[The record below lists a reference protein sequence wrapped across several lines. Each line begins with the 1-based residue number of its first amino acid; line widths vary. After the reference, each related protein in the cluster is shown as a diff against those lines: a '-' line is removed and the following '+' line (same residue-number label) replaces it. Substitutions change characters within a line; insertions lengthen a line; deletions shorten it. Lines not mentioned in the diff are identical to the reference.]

1 MTLALGATIG
11 FVSAQEKVEQ
21 NTTQEPKKVD
31 QVPPATGQSP
41 PDRAGT
47 QQPGAKGAGT
57 NAAGTNAKAAPLVN
71 GSLAVAGAPVDTET
85 TPSKY
90 SPRNAASD
98 QLPIAAFR
106 LKFLTDDQKREIH
119 GRLTGQG
126 GSLALS
132 PGHQDHYA
140 MIGAELPASVALR
153 DLKPVPEDLAA
164 KFPELRGTRYLID
177 GPSVLIV
184 DINSAV
190 VGVLSAQ

>member
-1 MTLALGATIG
+1 MALALGATIS

-31 QVPPATGQSP
+31 QGPPAAGHSP
-41 PDRAGT
+41 SDQAGT
-47 QQPGAKGAGT
+47 QQPGTKGA
-57 NAAGTNAKAAPLVN
+57 ATNAKAGPFVN

-85 TPSKY
+85 APSKY
-90 SPRNAASD
+90 SARNAASD

-106 LKFLTDDQKREIH
+106 LKFLTDDQRREIH
-119 GRLTGQG
+119 QRLTGQG

-132 PGHQDHYA
+132 PGNQDHYA
-140 MIGAELPASVALR
+140 MLGAEIPARVGLR
-153 DLKPVPEDLAA
+153 DLKPVPDDLTA
-164 KFPELRGTRYLID
+164 KLPELRGTRYLID

-184 DINSAV
+184 DINNAV

>member
-1 MTLALGATIG
+1 MALALGATIS

-31 QVPPATGQSP
+31 QGSPAAGHSP
-41 PDRAGT
+41 SDQAGT
-47 QQPGAKGAGT
+47 QQPGTKGA
-57 NAAGTNAKAAPLVN
+57 ATNAKAGPFVN

-85 TPSKY
+85 APSKY
-90 SPRNAASD
+90 SARNAASD

-106 LKFLTDDQKREIH
+106 LKFLTDDQRREIH
-119 GRLTGQG
+119 QRLTGQG

-132 PGHQDHYA
+132 PGNQDHYA
-140 MIGAELPASVALR
+140 MLGAEIPARVGLR
-153 DLKPVPEDLAA
+153 DLKPVPDDLTA
-164 KFPELRGTRYLID
+164 KLPELRGTRYLID

-184 DINSAV
+184 DINNAV

>member
-1 MTLALGATIG
+1 MALALGATIS
-11 FVSAQEKVEQ
+11 FLSAQEKVEQ
-21 NTTQEPKKVD
+21 NTTPELKKAD
-31 QVPPATGQSP
+31 QGAPAAGPGPSDQ
-41 PDRAGT
+41 AGT
-47 QQPGAKGAGT
+47 QAPSAK
-57 NAAGTNAKAAPLVN
+57 AAGTNPKPDPLVN
-71 GSLAVAGAPVDTET
+71 GSLAVGGAPVDTET

-90 SPRNAASD
+90 SARNAASD

-106 LKFLTDDQKREIH
+106 LKSLTDAQRREIH
-119 GRLTGQG
+119 QRLTGQG

-140 MIGAELPASVALR
+140 MVGAELPADIALR
-153 DLKPVPEDLAA
+153 DPKPVPEDLVA

>member
-1 MTLALGATIG
+1 MTLALGATIS
-11 FVSAQEKVEQ
+11 FVSAQEKVEP
-21 NTTQEPKKVD
+21 NTTQELKKVD
-31 QVPPATGQSP
+31 QGAPAAGHSPSDQS
-41 PDRAGT
+41 GT
-47 QQPGAKGAGT
+47 QGPSAKGAGT
-57 NAAGTNAKAAPLVN
+57 NPKPEPLVN
-71 GSLAVAGAPVDTET
+71 GSLAVRGAPVDTET

-90 SPRNAASD
+90 SARNAASD

-177 GPSVLIV
+177 GPGVLIV
-184 DINSAV
+184 DINNAV

>member
-1 MTLALGATIG
+1 MTLALGATIS
-11 FVSAQEKVEQ
+11 FVSAQEKVDQ

-31 QVPPATGQSP
+31 QVPPATDHGPSDQ
-41 PDRAGT
+41 AGT
-47 QQPGAKGAGT
+47 QGQSAKAGT
-57 NAAGTNAKAAPLVN
+57 NTKPEPPLVN
-71 GSLAVAGAPVDTET
+71 GSLAVRGAPVDTET
-85 TPSKY
+85 APSKY

-98 QLPIAAFR
+98 RLPIAAFR
-106 LKFLTDDQKREIH
+106 LQFLTDDQRREIH
-119 GRLTGQG
+119 DRLTGQG

-140 MIGAELPASVALR
+140 MLGAELPASIALSEP
-153 DLKPVPEDLAA
+153 KPVPEDLAA